1 MILTIDTKN
10 TVTLCG
16 GLPEAVTEF
25 GSGQP
30 KMDAATGKPLFSV
43 QVVWI
48 TAGDTDVVKV
58 RTVRPPQGLTLG
70 EPVVIINL
78 TAVPWSMNDRAG
90 IAFRCDRIETANRA
104 GTVPTRP
111 VGDQ

>member
-16 GLPEAVTEF
+16 GLSEPVNEF

-30 KMDAATGKPLFSV
+30 KIDVATGKPIFSI
-43 QVVWI
+43 QVIWI
-48 TAGDTDVVKV
+48 TAGDTDVIKV
-58 RTVRPPQGLTLG
+58 RTPGAQQGLALG
-70 EPVVIINL
+70 EPVVLTNL
-78 TAVPWSMNDRAG
+78 TASPWSMNDRSG
-90 IAFRCDRIETANRA
+90 IAFRCDRIDAVNRA